1 MTTPTTEV
9 IMTASSIVHRP
20 LPLIA
25 AAVAVVAIGA
35 GSVAFSAAHD
45 AHGPAPQPAVSVQE
59 HPSGTHHHA
68 TTSGGRVQ
76 IGQ

>member
-1 MTTPTTEV
+1 
-9 IMTASSIVHRP
+9 MTASSIVHRP
-20 LPLIA
+20 VPFIA
-25 AAVAVVAIGA
+25 AAFAVVVVGA

-45 AHGPAPQPAVSVQE
+45 TSGNGPQPPASVQE
-59 HPSGTHHHA
+59 HPSAGHHHA